1 MKAHPG
7 LEKNRDLVLALH
19 LHLEEVRLLVNVVD
33 VLQPHALGVLADVAH
48 HRTHVHRG
56 HPGFYHD
63 GESIAFDATFENRL
77 EQF

>member
-48 HRTHVHRG
+48 HRTHVHRR

-63 GESIAFDATFENRL
+63 GEIDTSMHF
-77 EQF
+77 